1 MSRARST
8 SVENDAFDDEGSEVK
23 DAEQGANDKAN
34 VEHLDHTTR
43 IAVHSGSVILP
54 PQSPKPAKP
63 SACPSTT
70 PTTPAPSSSPPPI
83 ATSIPMPGL
92 ANLILHSPSA
102 TIVGTPF
109 ALDTDI
115 ARFEY
120 PFPDTSLSP
129 PGLYEYH
136 NTSSAFPLALT
147 SSLTSPSA
155 KSSHHHHHHAHSHP
169 NSTSRTH
176 STHHT
181 HTQHPLLA
189 DPDSAE
195 PPVPPGLL
203 TKTHRWSRGVRSA
216 PQRTSTGTQRTSTG
230 ADKLAHTD
238 DIDDGTAAAEYFD
251 VSPGSSTS
259 ESSACSAAS
268 DALHALHI
276 SDSETLQGS
285 DTEPSKLGEEG
296 EVEGVEE
303 VEGEAGDLTVRSALV
318 G

>member
-136 NTSSAFPLALT
+136 NTSSG
-147 SSLTSPSA
+147 SSSGGGSA
-155 KSSHHHHHHAHSHP
+155 SGSG
-169 NSTSRTH
+169 RLG
-176 STHHT
+176 
-181 HTQHPLLA
+181 HPLLA